1 MIRLVLRRLCFAI
14 PTLLV
19 CTALVFAMGALT
31 GRSYYEKKKADP
43 NVDLAQIRA
52 EERAEGLDQPLW
64 RQYLRWLARLA
75 FDVHWG
81 RVELRVQD
89 FEEPQWRALGLAP
102 GPGAQLAQTS
112 SDAAAGRFSLTLRYA
127 AEGRGPDG
135 ELALR
140 CDALPAFLRASW
152 DSVDARSMRSFE
164 RFARDPASRDPL
176 EIERYGVLRLSLRRG
191 LVAARAAER
200 ATLRLRDAA
209 GVLTSESAIE
219 LPASGAW
226 VDLDVPIELAAVA
239 ERLELA
245 AAGELC
251 LDALRVEERAR
262 RFAFG
267 APNLGRSAKLDRD
280 VGEVL
285 APYVGN
291 TLLLG
296 TLALL
301 VTWAV
306 ALPLGVWCGVH
317 RHGALDRAF
326 SALAFLGLSMP
337 SFFVALLALWLGG
350 VVANDLARE
359 WWGIHLFPTGG
370 ASSGVEAGFF
380 AGLLDRLH
388 HLVLPVAVVSVG
400 SIASLQRITR
410 GHLIEVL
417 RANYIRTARAQGLS
431 ERRVIYR
438 HALRNALN
446 PLITLFGFQLSA
458 LLSGAALVEVI
469 FSYPGLG
476 KLVLEAIRDQ
486 DRNVVMAAILLSG
499 VLLIAGNL
507 VADLLLAWIDPRVRL
522 GARDDG

>member
-1 MIRLVLRRLCFAI
+1 MIRLVLHRLCFSI

-52 EERAEGLDQPLW
+52 EEKAEGLDQALW
-64 RQYLRWLARLA
+64 MQYLRWLGRLA

-89 FEEPQWRALGLAP
+89 FEEPLWLSLGLAA

-112 SDAAAGRFSLTLRYA
+112 SDAAAGRFSLTLRYR
-127 AEGRGPDG
+127 AEGRGSG
-135 ELALR
+135 EEIALR
-140 CDALPAFLRASW
+140 CDELAAFLRASW
-152 DSVDARSMRSFE
+152 DGVDARSMRSSE
-164 RFARDPASRDPL
+164 RFERDPASRDPL
-176 EIERYGVLRLSLRRG
+176 EVERYGVLRLSLRRG
-191 LVAARAAER
+191 LLAPLAAES
-200 ATLRLRDAA
+200 ATLRLRGPAD
-209 GVLTSESAIE
+209 E
-219 LPASGAW
+219 LRFERSVELDASGAW
-226 VDLDVPIELAAVA
+226 VDLDLPLELAAA
-239 ERLELA
+239 ARRLELT

-251 LDALRVEERAR
+251 LDALRVEERSR
-262 RFAFG
+262 RFAWG
-267 APNLGRSAKLDRD
+267 APNLGRSAKLDRE

-296 TLALL
+296 ALALI

-317 RHGALDRAF
+317 RHGALDRVF
-326 SALAFLGLSMP
+326 SALAFLGLSLP

-350 VVANDLARE
+350 VVANDFARE

-370 ASSGVEAGFF
+370 ASSGVETS
-380 AGLLDRLH
+380 LLPSILDRLH

-417 RANYIRTARAQGLS
+417 RANYIRTARAQGLP

-499 VLLIAGNL
+499 VLLIVGNL
-507 VADLLLAWIDPRVRL
+507 VADLLLSWIDPRVRL
-522 GARDDG
+522 GARDDV